1 MNDQPSTRKELRQ
14 QVRLYRQQLS
24 TTQQQ
29 QAALAI
35 KQQLVKHPK
44 IIKAQHIALYLA
56 NDHELNT
63 LPFVQW
69 CWQHNKHIY
78 LPVLHPFSQGQLLFL
93 RYTPTTTMITNKYGI
108 KEPVLNITQLC
119 LLSQLDVLL
128 TPLVAF
134 DKQGNR
140 LGMGGGFYDRTLA
153 YWYTHIQSKKT
164 EVEKNAP
171 IKLHPIGLAHDCQQ
185 VASIPIEKWDIP
197 LPEIITPT
205 QTFTF

>member
-1 MNDQPSTRKELRQ
+1 MNDQRSTRKELRQ

-24 TTQQQ
+24 QPQQQ

-35 KQQLVKHPK
+35 KQQLIKHPK
-44 IIKAQHIALYLA
+44 IINAQHIALYLA

-63 LPFVQW
+63 LPFIQW

-78 LPVLHPFSQGQLLFL
+78 LPVLHPFSRGQLLFL

-153 YWYTHIQSKKT
+153 YWYTHLQSKKAG
-164 EVEKNAP
+164 VKKSAQ
-171 IKLHPIGLAHDCQQ
+171 IKLHPIGLAHNCQQ

>member
-1 MNDQPSTRKELRQ
+1 MNDQRLTRKELRQ
-14 QVRLYRQQLS
+14 EVRLYRQQLS
-24 TTQQQ
+24 SFQQQ

-35 KQQLVKHPK
+35 KQQLIKHPK
-44 IIKAQHIALYLA
+44 IKSAQHIALYLA
-56 NDHELNT
+56 NDHELDT
-63 LPFVQW
+63 LPFIQW
-69 CWQHNKHIY
+69 CWQQNKQIY
-78 LPVLHPFSQGQLLFL
+78 LPVLHPFSKGQLLFIH
-93 RYTPTTTMITNKYGI
+93 YNSNTPMIKNQYGI
-108 KEPVLNITQLC
+108 REPKLNITQLC
-119 LLSQLDVLL
+119 LLSQLEVLL

-153 YWYTHIQSKKT
+153 YWYAHIQSKKT
-164 EVEKNAP
+164 AVEKSAQ

-185 VASIPIEKWDIP
+185 VAAIPIEKWDIP